1 MTPTR
6 YLLARAAQAFGYV
19 RKSQRM
25 GDAAREMHL
34 LREAEAYLGISIW
47 ENCKD
52 IENLSVEYWNLR
64 KLKKDHDQLL
74 EKIQA
79 AESELDAAHQ
89 ERAQTLQITPE
100 SNQEL
105 LDQRAEKLKQLE
117 TLAAKRDQI
126 VAQGRDVRR
135 VYVGLKTKLEVLN
148 QESSGPDEPQN
159 EIQAVKLRLDELK
172 NHFSDLKNQRIKIG
186 HEIEQGDTELDALDQ
201 QLKNIRQERLL
212 KASDSFQIIGESN
225 KQLSTLR
232 SDAGAIETQMRLLQA
247 EIGRYVSRYAQSDSE
262 CAKVSSSYRSMTDV
276 MRALRRSIAL
286 NLRLSGG
293 E

>member
-79 AESELDAAHQ
+79 AESKLDAAHQ
-89 ERAQTLQITPE
+89 EREQARQITPE

-148 QESSGPDEPQN
+148 QESSHQN

-172 NHFSDLKNQRIKIG
+172 HHFSDLKNQRIKIG
-186 HEIEQGDTELDALDQ
+186 HELEQGDTELDALDQ
-201 QLKNIRQERLL
+201 QLKNTRQERLL
-212 KASDSFQIIGESN
+212 KASDSFQIIGEFN

-232 SDAGAIETQMRLLQA
+232 SDEGAIETQMRLLQA
-247 EIGRYVSRYAQSDSE
+247 EIGRYVSRYYQSDSD
-262 CAKVSSSYRSMTDV
+262 CAKASSSYRSVTDV